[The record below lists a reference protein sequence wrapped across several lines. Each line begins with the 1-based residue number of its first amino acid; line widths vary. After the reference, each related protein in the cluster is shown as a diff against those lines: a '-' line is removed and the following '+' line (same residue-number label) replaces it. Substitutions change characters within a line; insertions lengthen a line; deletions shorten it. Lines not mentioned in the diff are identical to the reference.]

1 MTPRQSFNLLCQ
13 LQRDRVAKF
22 LRPQSVLKSVS
33 SVPPYSQVAPPI
45 VREER
50 SGRSA
55 FAAGQSRKAREARI
69 QIHRANRREHVAR
82 LFWNEL

>member
-33 SVPPYSQVAPPI
+33 SVPP
-45 VREER
+45 
-50 SGRSA
+50 
-55 FAAGQSRKAREARI
+55 
-69 QIHRANRREHVAR
+69 
-82 LFWNEL
+82 